1 MAATAANVNASDTA
15 QEQFAKGEYQEGVRI
30 LKQAAG
36 DRTLTTGD
44 RLTAMVSLARFYA
57 SQVGDVARAMASYR
71 RALKILDGKSDAR
84 RIAPA
89 SAQAWTELDH
99 LIRLEKTHRSLN
111 TRIRRMKADSFKRIE
126 LGDTEA
132 LETLHQNV
140 YWLQAIIADHPRYY
154 RIHDVY
160 YTLGLTHLALQHPYR
175 AYRAFGRALDAKP
188 AMSLAQPV
196 SRLSV
201 KSRAQWIRRLSRQIA
216 WTTLGLLLAAV
227 GIGGICARPWQWL
240 RLGHLITG
248 LVVIAFWCGLFYLTH
263 RGLADTD
270 AASVLIN
277 SDNVYPTPVFVHM
290 ALGSPGSE
298 VAAYL
303 FGYGLAAV
311 TGIFLFSVALGR
323 IRRRMLATVLGAVFA
338 ILVSSTLATIYTLDH
353 CDTDARRYPRATAS
367 TAVPSGYLAYPIN
380 DPEPYLLTN
389 PHYYQGLDLSSI
401 DDPVLIDWLRSYAI
415 ASGEH

>member
-57 SQVGDVARAMASYR
+57 SQVGDVARAMAGYR
-71 RALKILDGKSDAR
+71 RALKMPGEKADAR
-84 RIAPA
+84 PISPA
-89 SAQAWTELDH
+89 RTEARTELDR

-111 TRIRRMKADSFKRIE
+111 ALIRRMKADSFKRIE

-175 AYRAFGRALDAKP
+175 AYRAFGRALDTKP

-248 LVVIAFWCGLFYLTH
+248 LVVIALWCGLFYLTH

-298 VAAYL
+298 VTATL

-311 TGIFLFSVALGR
+311 TGMFLFSVALGR

-338 ILVSSTLATIYTLDH
+338 ILVSGALATIYTLDH
-353 CDTDARRYPRATAS
+353 CDADSRRYPRTAAS
-367 TAVPSGYLAYPIN
+367 TVIPSGYLAYPMN

-389 PHYYQGLDLSSI
+389 PRYYQGLDLSSI
-401 DDPVLIDWLRSYAI
+401 DDPC
-415 ASGEH
+415 